1 MDIGTIFDQ
10 FGGLLQ
16 VFVPAGALPYVP
28 VILLLVWL
36 LYQYSPIPKKLAPA
50 IALALGLAVAFLFL
64 GMPWKQA
71 IPCGLTLGGYA
82 IAAWSG
88 TKNILELL
96 KNRQDEPRPPTE
108 GTE

>member
-1 MDIGTIFDQ
+1 MDIGTIFNQ
-10 FGGLLQ
+10 FGGMLQ

-28 VILLLVWL
+28 VILILVWA
-36 LYQYSPIPKKLAPA
+36 LYQFTPVPKKLAPL

-64 GMPWKQA
+64 DMPWKMA

-88 TKNILELL
+88 TKNLLELW
-96 KNRQDEPRPPTE
+96 KSREDWPRPPTE
-108 GTE
+108 ITK